1 LDLIAHFK
9 SVLRGKP
16 VRENFGSDE
25 SSSRPRNSEFIKDQ
39 ALSSYSIVV
48 PAKNEEETIGEVLE
62 VLRHMT
68 DDLIVVDGHSSDTT
82 VVIARRCG
90 ARVVQDNGR
99 GKGDAV
105 RVGLSEARYPITI
118 LIDADGSHEP
128 KDIPALVAPIV
139 AGEADLVMASRML
152 GGSEELFGSI
162 REVVRLMGSLAISL
176 AINYRFGV
184 RLTDYQNGFRAI
196 RTEVGRAIGLT
207 SDITT
212 IEQEMAMKCLRQ
224 GYRVIE
230 LPSHEYRRK
239 GGVSKLDVLQIS
251 HRYVLNLIVG
261 LVGRRH
267 VRASGLLPRPKHH
280 AVPGKR

>member
-1 LDLIAHFK
+1 VKENIGPQESRF
-9 SVLRGKP
+9 P
-16 VRENFGSDE
+16 VMTGA
-25 SSSRPRNSEFIKDQ
+25 PRDIGFTKDQ
-39 ALSSYSIVV
+39 TLSSYSIVV
-48 PAKNEEETIGEVLE
+48 PARNEEETIGNVLE
-62 VLRHMT
+62 VVSHMT
-68 DDLIVVDGHSSDTT
+68 DDLIVVDGQSSDET
-82 VVIARRCG
+82 VGIARRYG

-105 RVGLSEARYPITI
+105 RVGLAHARYPITVF
-118 LIDADGSHEP
+118 IDADGSHEP

-162 REVVRLMGSLAISL
+162 FEVVRLMGSLVISL
-176 AINYRFGV
+176 SINYRYGV

-196 RTEVGRAIGLT
+196 RTEVGRTIGLT

-212 IEQEMAMKCLRQ
+212 IEQEMAMKCLKQ

-239 GGVSKLDVLQIS
+239 GGVSKIS
-251 HRYVLNLIVG
+251 VVQVGHRYVLNLICG
-261 LVGRRH
+261 LVGRRQ
-267 VRASGLLPRPKHH
+267 VRTSEPLSRAEHQALPRK
-280 AVPGKR
+280 G

>member
-1 LDLIAHFK
+1 VK
-9 SVLRGKP
+9 
-16 VRENFGSDE
+16 ENIESNE
-25 SSSRPRNSEFIKDQ
+25 SSFPLMTGLPRDVEFMMDQ
-39 ALSSYSIVV
+39 PISSYSIVV
-48 PAKNEEETIGEVLE
+48 PARNEEKTIGNVLE
-62 VLRHMT
+62 VVRHMT
-68 DDLIVVDGHSSDTT
+68 DDLIVVDGQSSDET
-82 VVIARRCG
+82 VVIARRYG

-105 RVGLSEARYPITI
+105 RVGLAQARYPITV

-162 REVVRLMGSLAISL
+162 REVVRLMGSLVISL
-176 AINYRFGV
+176 SINYRYGV

-196 RTEVGRAIGLT
+196 RTEVGRTIGLT

-212 IEQEMAMKCLRQ
+212 IEQEMAMKCLKQ

-230 LPSHEYRRK
+230 QPSHEYRRK
-239 GGVSKLDVLQIS
+239 GGVSKINVLQVS
-251 HRYVLNLIVG
+251 HRYVLNLVCG
-261 LVGRRH
+261 LVGRRR
-267 VRASGLLPRPKHH
+267 VRTSVPVSRAEHQAL
-280 AVPGKR
+280 PGKG

>member
-1 LDLIAHFK
+1 MKGTTESNK
-9 SVLRGKP
+9 S
-16 VRENFGSDE
+16 NFPMTQGRLHE
-25 SSSRPRNSEFIKDQ
+25 VGLTNDQ
-39 ALSSYSIVV
+39 TLSSYSIVV
-48 PAKNEEETIGEVLE
+48 PARNEEETIGNVLE
-62 VLRHMT
+62 VVRHMT
-68 DDLIVVDGHSSDTT
+68 DDLIVVDGQSSDET
-82 VVIARRCG
+82 VGIARWYS

-105 RVGLSEARYPITI
+105 RVGLAHARCPITVF
-118 LIDADGSHEP
+118 IDADGSHEP

-162 REVVRLMGSLAISL
+162 FEVVRLMGSLVISL
-176 AINYRFGV
+176 SINYRYGV

-196 RTEVGRAIGLT
+196 RTEVGRTIGLT

-212 IEQEMAMKCLRQ
+212 IEQEMAMKCLKQ

-239 GGVSKLDVLQIS
+239 GGVSKIS
-251 HRYVLNLIVG
+251 VMKVAHRYVVNLICG
-261 LVGRRH
+261 LVGRRQLS
-267 VRASGLLPRPKHH
+267 RSALLLRTEHQTL
-280 AVPGKR
+280 PGKG